1 MGRIAGA
8 VGGSAWFRLM
18 PCWSGYRGTPNVRV
32 RNHRNLT
39 SSIPPPAGGEAT
51 CLRRRKPLLF
61 GDIAVMLDAGGTQP
75 RHADAVEHALP
86 CRQFLGTHAISL
98 TRLAGREQARQS
110 VVQGKSVSVRV
121 DTGGRRIIKQKN
133 SNKTQRRTK

>member
-1 MGRIAGA
+1 M
-8 VGGSAWFRLM
+8 SA
-18 PCWSGYRGTPNVRV
+18 CVITA
-32 RNHRNLT
+32 T
-39 SSIPPPAGGEAT
+39 SPPQSPPPAGGEAT

-98 TRLAGREQARQS
+98 TRLAGREQAAI
-110 VVQGKSVSVRV
+110 
-121 DTGGRRIIKQKN
+121 DGGDHLRLPPAHPPRRIGPRQLVQ
-133 SNKTQRRTK
+133 SSAERRVGKEGVSTCNT